1 MKGGAKETALAF
13 CIFLFCPESCTHGWS
28 WNWWGSATRETC
40 WTSCTGRR
48 PLVKRCCIFLP
59 YFSFLPVFWGGC
71 GVQVVDCRCGMI
83 GMWLWLWHVLV
94 VTQCLLLLLVS
105 SLQGTNAGEC
115 RAGGSWATCKHRHGH
130 RSFLFGDGAG
140 AAQAM

>member
-13 CIFLFCPESCTHGWS
+13 CFVQSHAPTDGPETGEAAPPVKLAGPPAPDVVLWSSVAAFFFPISHFSLFFGGGV
-28 WNWWGSATRETC
+28 WGS
-40 WTSCTGRR
+40 G
-48 PLVKRCCIFLP
+48 
-59 YFSFLPVFWGGC
+59 
-71 GVQVVDCRCGMI
+71 CRCGMI

-94 VTQCLLLLLVS
+94 VTPCLLLLLVS

-140 AAQAM
+140 AAQDM